1 MFPSTAERG
10 LSSATA
16 SKQPRLESSI
26 GQLSKLSLE
35 NRLLKSTS
43 SNSRTSG
50 LGNPLDNLSLTSQ
63 RRQNLLS
70 NLTTIFPEKSQKKA
84 GQKLKLDLSNPLLK
98 SKSSLLSSYGSDGL
112 KKQPLQPQ
120 AGLSSKNSKMLFK
133 PTSSSNL
140 SGAHLLRR
148 YFFCENS
155 QAFKIDTDQVNN

>member
-1 MFPSTAERG
+1 MFPSTTDRG

-16 SKQPRLESSI
+16 SKQPRLETSI
-26 GQLSKLSLE
+26 GQMSKLSLE

-43 SNSRTSG
+43 SNSRTLG
-50 LGNPLDNLSLTSQ
+50 LGNLSNNLSLTSQ

-70 NLTTIFPEKSQKKA
+70 NLTTIFPEKSQKQD

-98 SKSSLLSSYGSDGL
+98 SKPSLLSSYGSDGL
-112 KKQPLQPQ
+112 RKQPLQPQ

-140 SGAHLLRR
+140 SGTHLLRR
-148 YFFCENS
+148 YFFV
-155 QAFKIDTDQVNN
+155 KKTLKLLK